1 MKRSRWRCGATLME
15 LVVSSLLMIILGIA
29 LATLLS
35 TSYNSKD
42 IVVGQNNA
50 YAQARNVV
58 DTLADHIRNAQRYT
72 TNNQVMSAAA
82 AADITIYSDNTGG
95 NTVEYKLD
103 TTTSPKSLK
112 MITVSG
118 GTTTTTTLLS
128 GMQSL
133 QFTYYIGSGTAFYNP
148 SGSWITTTSPNA
160 PTAAELPN
168 VGAILITANVSVGGY
183 NREISSFVRLRNSP
197 YKTAL

>member
-1 MKRSRWRCGATLME
+1 MKRSRRRCGATLME

-42 IVVGQNNA
+42 VVVGQNNA

-133 QFTYYIGSGTAFYNP
+133 QFTYYVGSGSAFYNA
-148 SGSWITTTSPNA
+148 SGSWTTTTSPNA

-168 VGAILITANVSVGGY
+168 VGAIQITANVSVGGY